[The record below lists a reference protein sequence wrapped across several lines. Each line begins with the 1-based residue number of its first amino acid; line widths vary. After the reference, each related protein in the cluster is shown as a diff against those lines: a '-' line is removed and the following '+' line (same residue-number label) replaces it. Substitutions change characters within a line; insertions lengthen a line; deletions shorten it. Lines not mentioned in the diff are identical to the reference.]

1 MQYVARP
8 TSRYQQF
15 LNRIPVLG
23 DVLRRPLGVLGFLI
37 ALGFFLMVV
46 FAPLLAPYH
55 YAEQDIPSMLQG
67 PSRAHPLGT
76 DHLGRDLWSR
86 IVYGSR
92 IALAV
97 AVPAVAVALVGGI
110 VLGLTAGYL
119 GGIVDNATLQYLQG
133 VEIDFVGEGS
143 EARFVFNN
151 LQPVGGGC
159 G

>member
-97 AVPAVAVALVGGI
+97 AVPAVAVAIALEHLAGQSPSIGRI
-110 VLGLTAGYL
+110 NPHQLAEPGRKNLFQEKQRTANSADRTIL
-119 GGIVDNATLQYLQG
+119 ML
-133 VEIDFVGEGS
+133 S
-143 EARFVFNN
+143 EAHG
-151 LQPVGGGC
+151 QPP
-159 G
+159 